1 MARAPFKLRSGNA
14 GAFKNLGSS
23 PAKQDKT
30 KGPIMPKSHP
40 VTPPTEEQSKKD
52 KGTVETTNLAGRKK
66 RDTRKKQ
73 SIRDFIKSLRKSWS

>member
-14 GAFKNLGSS
+14 SAFKNLGSS

-66 RDTRKKQ
+66 IDTRTKQ
-73 SIRDFIKSLRKSWS
+73 TFSEFLKNVYESWS